1 MECST
6 FVVSVCSLYSL
17 LLTSRVTKIL
27 FMTSSI
33 SDNGTMTIKVYAKR
47 RFPVYDT
54 FMGEMF
60 LSLQGLEL
68 GGGGGDTGADI
79 GITFRSYMNT
89 NDF

>member
-1 MECST
+1 MEYSA

-17 LLTSRVTKIL
+17 LLTSRVTEASL
-27 FMTSSI
+27 MASSI

-54 FMGEMF
+54 FMGELF

-68 GGGGGDTGADI
+68 GGGGDTGADI